1 MRFSRHIE
9 EVFSVLRRGRLRAFK
24 NSSEL
29 VIARLDTYPEDG
41 DEDIIF
47 LSNGKRITV
56 TDLEFAEVGHDNVT
70 LGDYLFKAEG

>member
-9 EVFSVLRRGRLRAFK
+9 EVFSVLRRGGLKAYK
-24 NSSEL
+24 GDTQL

-47 LSNGKRITV
+47 LSNGKRLTI
-56 TDLEFAEVGHDNVT
+56 TDLEFAEVGHDNVA
-70 LGDYLFKAEG
+70 LGDYLFVVEG